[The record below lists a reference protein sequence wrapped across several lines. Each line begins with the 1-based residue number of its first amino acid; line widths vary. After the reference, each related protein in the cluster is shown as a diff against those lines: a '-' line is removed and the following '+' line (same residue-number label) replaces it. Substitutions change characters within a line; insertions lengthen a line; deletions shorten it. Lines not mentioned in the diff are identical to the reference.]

1 MSMSKFGIKP
11 FDGKNFGNFLYRIEA
26 TLDENDCKEAIE
38 EPMKESDSA
47 KSKKKNATAKSIL
60 IQCMSD
66 ECLDLIKE
74 CETAYDIIK
83 TLKQNYARK
92 SLTEQ
97 MQLKRQLANLKFD
110 EKVPLKEFF
119 IRFDALIRDLKD
131 CGIVIEEKERICNL
145 LLAMPKSYDFVTSS
159 LETLENVNGLNMD
172 FVKNRLLSEE
182 VKKCRH
188 VNVDQAST
196 DKPAV
201 FHAHVIRCYLCN
213 QLGHK
218 KIDCPKLEKDRNK
231 QQYYNNPTY
240 NKHKEFRQYDHK
252 PVGKSYHY
260 QYNNEPHQFN
270 KSGKHHHYGQY
281 NFHKKNGKGNTAN
294 YSDSVGQWRNVAT
307 TSNNINVS
315 STDTSIENENSDK
328 KVCFSAENNSNVE
341 KITEEGKLMFCIDSG
356 CTDHLVKD
364 VGYFKSYVK
373 LKNTISISIAEEES
387 GMDAIGIGTIEG
399 TLMYNGKPTICEL
412 KNVLH
417 VPHARKNLLSVK
429 RLDKAGFSVL
439 FENGET
445 RIYNEKIGTIGV
457 GERTNLYDISFN
469 VKYYNQNTQ
478 PECNMSEMKIWHS
491 RLGHIGVTNL
501 KRLVNEDLVSGI
513 KIKNISE
520 NLDFCEACVE
530 GKMTRNSFGIRKSA
544 SKILEIIHTDLCGPI
559 SPTSNEGHKYFLTF
573 IDGYSHFTMV
583 YPIQEKSQ
591 VFEKFKEYYNLV
603 SNMFGEKILKLR
615 CDNGGEYVSREFQNF
630 CKNEGI
636 IMDYTV
642 PYTPQQNGTAER
654 MNRTLTEKMRAM
666 ISQSGIPKEMWH
678 ETLITATYLLN
689 RSPTTSNVLTPAEFW
704 YKSKPD
710 LSNLKIFGCAAFSL
724 VPHEL
729 QTSKLNSRCQKC
741 VFIGYAQNG
750 YRLYNIEK
758 NKMILSR
765 DVIFKEDEFPF
776 KENELKDNSDN
787 YEVPE
792 PENIDQCNLDCNLD
806 NSSNKRSRKLPAR
819 FDDYEVYLA
828 SNGMSFVNNIP
839 VDYVDMMSN
848 IDKEKWLEAMDRE
861 IKSIEE
867 NKTWDIVQKP
877 VDKKILTSKWVYA
890 YKEHE
895 TSENKYKARL
905 VVRGYE
911 QEIDSFD
918 YNNIYSPVAK
928 LETIRSLL
936 SVGIQHDFY
945 FKHLDITTAFLNG
958 DLKEDV
964 YLYPPKGM
972 TLSDNQVFKLKKSL
986 YGLKQSAQCWNKKFD
1001 ELMTKLGFQRS
1012 ENDFCMYSKFDN
1024 DTVIYLLVYVD
1035 DIILASSSQSLIEK
1049 VQKCL
1054 SDNFKLKDKGE
1065 LKNFLGLEINHNR
1078 NLGIL
1083 TIKQSKYAEKLVK
1096 RFNMEFSKVS
1106 QIPIEPKLNFTNIE
1120 KSSGKPYREL
1130 IGSLMYIMLG
1140 SRPDLAFAVNFFSRF
1155 QNNYSDE
1162 IWSAAKKILSY
1173 IKNTL
1178 NYGLVYKKSTNCN
1191 IPVIES
1197 YVDSDWGND
1206 NLDRKS
1212 ISGYLFKIHG
1222 NIVKWVTRKQTSVA
1236 LSSTEAELIAL
1247 CTCVTDGLWLN
1258 KILSDLNVDV
1268 DKIIIHEDN
1277 QGCLNILK
1285 NPENNRRVKHVDVKY
1300 NFVCNKINSGEIVVH
1315 YICTNQQIADILTKG
1330 LSIANFVKFRN
1341 MLGVEDIK

>member
-918 YNNIYSPVAK
+918 YNNIYSPVA
-928 LETIRSLL
+928 
-936 SVGIQHDFY
+936 DFY

-964 YLYPPKGM
+964 YLYPPKGIHNIHKHHFSHDLIHM
-972 TLSDNQVFKLKKSL
+972 NQKGKNVFCRKIVLKVFGNAKPMVTTLHYMHTYSTRLTGDRYNAARATGNRGTKQKPNTQHKGRYTYPRNQHNLPSHHVANDPTRDTTQDCTN
-986 YGLKQSAQCWNKKFD
+986 Y
-1001 ELMTKLGFQRS
+1001 RS
-1012 ENDFCMYSKFDN
+1012 EWPALPSN
-1024 DTVIYLLVYVD
+1024 
-1035 DIILASSSQSLIEK
+1035 
-1049 VQKCL
+1049 
-1054 SDNFKLKDKGE
+1054 
-1065 LKNFLGLEINHNR
+1065 NH
-1078 NLGIL
+1078 
-1083 TIKQSKYAEKLVK
+1083 TI
-1096 RFNMEFSKVS
+1096 M
-1106 QIPIEPKLNFTNIE
+1106 
-1120 KSSGKPYREL
+1120 
-1130 IGSLMYIMLG
+1130 
-1140 SRPDLAFAVNFFSRF
+1140 
-1155 QNNYSDE
+1155 
-1162 IWSAAKKILSY
+1162 
-1173 IKNTL
+1173 
-1178 NYGLVYKKSTNCN
+1178 
-1191 IPVIES
+1191 
-1197 YVDSDWGND
+1197 
-1206 NLDRKS
+1206 
-1212 ISGYLFKIHG
+1212 
-1222 NIVKWVTRKQTSVA
+1222 
-1236 LSSTEAELIAL
+1236 
-1247 CTCVTDGLWLN
+1247 
-1258 KILSDLNVDV
+1258 
-1268 DKIIIHEDN
+1268 
-1277 QGCLNILK
+1277 
-1285 NPENNRRVKHVDVKY
+1285 NNRSDIQQLTHPAPPTTMNNMITPPSPY
-1300 NFVCNKINSGEIVVH
+1300 SQTNHINMRYMGHTVNNPLQPQFGQFGPHIPLAPFPIFNPHLPHQPHFYYPVTPLV
-1315 YICTNQQIADILTKG
+1315 
-1330 LSIANFVKFRN
+1330 
-1341 MLGVEDIK
+1341 